1 MKKWLIVLTAVL
13 MAVASGSAQTQGSAA
28 VNAQNGETLT
38 ARNVGPEPVKA
49 ATADPNYLI
58 GADDVL
64 SVVVW
69 KEPEISRI
77 LPVRPDGKISL
88 PLLSELVAAGMTPTQ
103 LASAITSELRTILV
117 NPQVAVIVTQTNS
130 RRIYVLGEV
139 TRAGVYPLVSDMT
152 VLQALSAAGGFTA
165 FANLNNIH
173 VMRTENNRQE
183 IFRFRYKEVLIGQ
196 NPGQNIRLRPG
207 DTVVVP

>member
-1 MKKWLIVLTAVL
+1 MKNCLLLLAAILIV
-13 MAVASGSAQTQGSAA
+13 VASASVQAQGPAPNSTQSGD
-28 VNAQNGETLT
+28 TLT
-38 ARNVGPEPVKA
+38 ARNLDVGPAKA
-49 ATADPNYLI
+49 VTADPNYLI

-88 PLLSELVAAGMTPTQ
+88 PLLSDLVAAGMTPTQ
-103 LASAITSELRTILV
+103 LASAITSELRNILV
-117 NPQVAVIVTQTNS
+117 NPQVTVIVTQTNS

-139 TRAGVYPLVSDMT
+139 TRAGTYPLVSDMT
-152 VLQALSAAGGFTA
+152 VLQALSTAGGFTA
-165 FANLNNIH
+165 FANLNKIY
-173 VMRTENNRQE
+173 VMRTENNRPE
-183 IFRFRYKEVLIGQ
+183 ILRFRYKEVTSGIK
-196 NPGQNIRLRPG
+196 PEQNIRLRPG

>member
-1 MKKWLIVLTAVL
+1 MKKCLLLLAAILIVV
-13 MAVASGSAQTQGSAA
+13 VSASVQAQGPAPKSTQSC
-28 VNAQNGETLT
+28 NTLT
-38 ARNVGPEPVKA
+38 ARNLGVEPVKV
-49 ATADPNYLI
+49 ATADPSYLI

-88 PLLSELVAAGMTPTQ
+88 PLLSDLVAAGMTPTQ

-117 NPQVAVIVTQTNS
+117 NPQVTVIVTQTNS

-139 TRAGVYPLVSDMT
+139 TRAGTYPLVSDMT
-152 VLQALSAAGGFTA
+152 VLQALSTAGGFTA
-165 FANLNNIH
+165 FANLNKIY
-173 VMRTENNRQE
+173 VMRTENNQQE
-183 IFRFRYKEVLIGQ
+183 ILRFRYKEVTSGIK
-196 NPGQNIRLRPG
+196 PEQNIRLMPG

>member
-1 MKKWLIVLTAVL
+1 MKKCLLLLAAILIVV
-13 MAVASGSAQTQGSAA
+13 VSASVQAQGPAPKSTQSG
-28 VNAQNGETLT
+28 NTLT
-38 ARNVGPEPVKA
+38 ARNLGVEPVKV
-49 ATADPNYLI
+49 ATADPSYLI

-88 PLLSELVAAGMTPTQ
+88 PLLSDLVAAGMTPTQ

-117 NPQVAVIVTQTNS
+117 NPQVTVIVTQTNS

-139 TRAGVYPLVSDMT
+139 TRAGTYPLVSDMT
-152 VLQALSAAGGFTA
+152 VLQALSTAGGFTA
-165 FANLNNIH
+165 FANL
-173 VMRTENNRQE
+173 
-183 IFRFRYKEVLIGQ
+183 K
-196 NPGQNIRLRPG
+196 
-207 DTVVVP
+207 